1 MFAVLFPFL
10 LVQCFAVLFSFVL
23 AACTQCTRALRALRA
38 RVTEKRVP
46 QLVADALPTQPLPN
60 GYFVKMQ
67 AMRAGRPK
75 GPLRCA
81 EREGSEQHTS
91 QQDTSQGLGWPHK
104 KPGGE
109 ATFER
114 PDVRRLK
121 DGKAVVPAAARAPRT
136 TLHLARVMK
145 APTRPLSKKRAA
157 EELLGRVHLPRLYA
171 LWQAAGAARRPAHLA
186 LWTTGLRRD
195 SRITYM

>member
-1 MFAVLFPFL
+1 MIGAIP
-10 LVQCFAVLFSFVL
+10 
-23 AACTQCTRALRALRA
+23 TEA
-38 RVTEKRVP
+38 RGPKRKV
-46 QLVADALPTQPLPN
+46 
-60 GYFVKMQ
+60 G
-67 AMRAGRPK
+67 PK

-121 DGKAVVPAAARAPRT
+121 DGKAVVPAARAPHARPPPCY
-136 TLHLARVMK
+136 LRLARVMK
-145 APTRPLSKKRAA
+145 APPRPLSQKRAA
-157 EELLGRVHLPRLYA
+157 EGLQGRVRRARVYVLSP
-171 LWQAAGAARRPAHLA
+171 AAGAARRSTPLPLRGPRASLERFTHYSDGFYGVFLPENAQNPCCSVAVKKESILSRDDSEDPATVL
-186 LWTTGLRRD
+186 L
-195 SRITYM
+195 